1 MKKIAFLEPAPEFS
15 QYKKY
20 ATYYANLHEKT
31 LDRIKGPDT
40 QLIHKS
46 CPPGFWKAPHTVIDY
61 FMDGLAVPTICKGAI
76 EAEAEGA
83 DALIIVCT
91 DDPGLRFVRQLVDI
105 PVIGEYECT
114 LHLACMMGY
123 KFGVISWP
131 TRPFMARAE
140 HIIRMYGLEA
150 NAIHNPIEPVLAPT
164 ATAERELALT
174 GYTDPKGFAR
184 KHMIPAAQK
193 LIQRGAE
200 VIVMDSTGLS
210 LIAENA
216 GLSKIENVG
225 VPAKVSNP
233 VVPVLNVVSVSLKQA
248 EMMIDL
254 RRTLKMPSVSRIGF
268 YQKVAEQTKPED
280 VAQIRKYFEK
290 DWKYLPM
297 PKQKKASTQTRTSE
311 RRK

>member
-1 MKKIAFLEPAPEFS
+1 MKKIVLIEPAPQFA

-20 ATYYANLHEKT
+20 ATYYANMHEDT
-31 LDRIKGPDT
+31 LDRIKGSDT
-40 QLIHKS
+40 KIIHKS

-76 EAEAEGA
+76 EAEEEGA

-140 HIIRMYGLEA
+140 HTIRAYGLES
-150 NAIHNPIEPVLAPT
+150 NAIPNPIEPVLTPT
-164 ATAERELALT
+164 STAERDLVTT
-174 GYTDPKGFAR
+174 GYKDPKGFAQ
-184 KHMIPAAQK
+184 KYMVPAAQK

-216 GLSKIENVG
+216 GLSKIEDVG
-225 VPAKVSNP
+225 VPAKVNNP

-254 RRTLKMPSVSRIGF
+254 RRTLNIPSVSRIGM

-280 VAQIRKYFEK
+280 LAMIRDYFEK
-290 DWKYLPM
+290 DWKFLPM
-297 PKQKKASTQTRTSE
+297 PKSNKPSVVSN
-311 RRK
+311 RR